1 MNFNKHPRV
10 KCMVFYIQ
18 KSLLFVGRLFGYNNA
33 IDKQDNSYK
42 IFNNFVKICKCYSDV
57 VYLVNGFS

>member
-1 MNFNKHPRV
+1 MRGFL
-10 KCMVFYIQ
+10 YT